1 MLIGHVAVA
10 LGAKKA
16 APKTSLGTLLLA
28 AQWPDL
34 VWPLFLTLGWERVR
48 IVPGI
53 TAVSPLDFTRYPFTH
68 SLLADFGWALILAGV
83 YLVFKK
89 NRRGA
94 LLIGLCVMSHW
105 GLDFLSHRPDL
116 PLYPGSQLV
125 GLGLWNSVAGT
136 LLIEGGL
143 FVAGVLIYS
152 RATRAQDKIGE
163 YSLKTF
169 VGLLVLIYLAS
180 LMGSPPPSVAAV
192 EWAGVFSWLFIAWA
206 YWIDQHRTANPPQAP
221 PPMEG

>member
-16 APKTSLGTLLLA
+16 APKASLGTLLLA

-34 VWPLFLTLGWERVR
+34 LWPLFLMLGWERVR
-48 IVPGI
+48 IVPDI
-53 TAVSPLDFTRYPFTH
+53 TAVSPLDFTRYPLTH
-68 SLLADFGWALILAGV
+68 SLFADFGWALLLGGL

-89 NRRGA
+89 DRRGA
-94 LLIGLCVMSHW
+94 LLIWVCVMSHW
-105 GLDFLSHRPDL
+105 VLDFLSHRPDL
-116 PLYPGSQLV
+116 PLYPGSELV
-125 GLGLWNSVAGT
+125 GMGLWNSVAGT

-143 FVAGVLIYS
+143 FVAGVMIYS
-152 RATRAQDKIGE
+152 RATRARDKIGE

-180 LMGSPPPSVAAV
+180 LMGPPPPSVAAI
-192 EWAGVFSWLFIAWA
+192 EWAGVSGWFFVAWA
-206 YWIDQHRTANPPQAP
+206 YWIDQHRTTTKPATPIVD
-221 PPMEG
+221 